1 MKKFKFIDLFAGIGG
16 FRLALEKAGGE
27 CVFSCEID
35 QHAQLIYKENF
46 DEISFEDI
54 TKLDAS
60 LIPDFDILSA
70 GFPCQ
75 AFSSAGHKKGFED
88 AARGTLFFDIIR
100 ILKTKRPKV
109 FILENVKNLINQDK
123 GNTLFVMLKSL
134 AEIGY
139 STNYSVLNAKDFG
152 VPQNR
157 ERIVIVG
164 NLSGKIFDFS
174 KLNLNH
180 VSSMEDFL
188 DTQGEFEILS
198 KDQYTLIEHHYV
210 KRQKS
215 DLIFVGYR
223 NKNTRNKGVKV
234 NSKHLSRVHKQPNR
248 IYSTQGVH
256 PTIASQELSGR
267 YFIYDGSQVRK
278 LTINEVYKFMGF
290 PEQFKKVGTNAK
302 LYERIGNSV
311 CVPMIEEIAKQ
322 ILVQFNQKTQK
333 SVQVN
338 EYLENLYKK
347 SLEIKNVESLSLN
360 NEQMQNI
367 QTIIQKEETF
377 KAVFTVLIS
386 SLVYKSLYPHQDI
399 RYHQSNMK
407 NGYSG
412 RSFDTKYITPF
423 LKTKR
428 FTGAMKESGWLT
440 RTLEQNFPYDL
451 NYPGKI
457 NNKDV
462 KKSFLE
468 IINNVQNSSEKDLA
482 YRYLLAL
489 FKKSLETK
497 NKRTIKLI
505 NPIKSESLYTINQI
519 MTLLEKHFYYKYKSR
534 GALILP
540 VVALYSLYE
549 CIVKELKRFQNKQL
563 QPLASHNSPDIQSG
577 STGDIVIKN
586 KSDSQIY
593 ESVEVKFDID
603 INQFTIDDAYQKIA
617 QNKIQRY
624 YILST
629 KNIDKS
635 QIKQIDLLLQKIK
648 EKHGCQVIVNGV
660 LPTLKYYLR
669 MIKNTDKFIK
679 KYLKNLQNNNEIN
692 FEHKLAW
699 NEIIKST

>member
-109 FILENVKNLINQDK
+109 FILENVKNLINHDK
-123 GNTLFVMLKSL
+123 GNTLFVMLKAL

-534 GALILP
+534 GASILP